1 MNNLSKSK
9 YITFCQCPKA
19 LWLKMYKP
27 EEIEIDPLTQAR
39 FDAGTE
45 VGNLAKSLFGEYTE
59 ATVCKMTADG
69 NQRPDLQAMIAAT
82 QKLIT
87 DGTDNIAEAAFIYD
101 GCYCAVDLLHKTPQG
116 YAIYEVKSSTDL
128 KELEVYAQDVAYQKY
143 VLTNCGLTITGTY
156 LVNIDNEY
164 VLDGELDV
172 KGFFRIND
180 ISEAVA
186 NEYIKVPALVKAAK
200 KVLEGGEPKQDLA
213 EYCKKPYAC
222 SFWNYC
228 SRNVIPSPSV
238 FNLYRMSFK
247 KALEHMNEGR
257 LSLEDMRQEKL
268 TDLQQL
274 QLECTLGNTSYINKK
289 AIGEFLK
296 KLSYPLYFL
305 DFETEQT
312 VIPKYQGT
320 HPYQQEL
327 HRDKLFNYD
336 SQMLT
341 SSMVNNADLLKGIA
355 GVLGYKSMTATDLSA
370 SYENVNRYV
379 SVYGNAAYTYDDRYS
394 LTGSLRW
401 DRSNLWGTSSKF
413 QNKPI
418 WSVGASWIISKE
430 KFFHADWVNY
440 LKLRVS
446 DGIAGNVSKNSAPY
460 MVASYN
466 NNGHVGGTQGYVQSR
481 ANPML
486 SWEKTNTFNIG
497 IDFSL
502 FKNRLNGTV
511 EYYDKKG
518 TDLLASS
525 MGVPTE
531 GWGYSTYTINNGE
544 MYNRGVEISLSGEVL
559 RTRDFSWR
567 ANMTYA
573 YNKNEVTYV
582 NVKAPVYILQ
592 LDYPSAYPIIGN
604 EYNAIYGYKWAG
616 LSEEGLPQVYN
627 ENGEKVTNQP
637 TTLDAISYMGTTTPK
652 YSGSFGTSISYKDF
666 DFSMQ
671 FLFAGGHKMR
681 NANPAFLTCSYSSV
695 GYISNIA
702 GASAGLANRWQKP
715 GDEAYT
721 NVPKAVFAE
730 SGLSASSLYS
740 TYFYSDINI
749 LDASYIR
756 LNNISLAYHLPKS
769 LCRSLYMQSARV
781 QANVENPFFW
791 AKTKQAK
798 YQLGGYNATN
808 YVLGIYLNF

>member
-1 MNNLSKSK
+1 M
-9 YITFCQCPKA
+9 
-19 LWLKMYKP
+19 
-27 EEIEIDPLTQAR
+27 
-39 FDAGTE
+39 
-45 VGNLAKSLFGEYTE
+45 
-59 ATVCKMTADG
+59 
-69 NQRPDLQAMIAAT
+69 
-82 QKLIT
+82 
-87 DGTDNIAEAAFIYD
+87 
-101 GCYCAVDLLHKTPQG
+101 
-116 YAIYEVKSSTDL
+116 
-128 KELEVYAQDVAYQKY
+128 
-143 VLTNCGLTITGTY
+143 VL
-156 LVNIDNEY
+156 
-164 VLDGELDV
+164 
-172 KGFFRIND
+172 
-180 ISEAVA
+180 
-186 NEYIKVPALVKAAK
+186 P
-200 KVLEGGEPKQDLA
+200 
-213 EYCKKPYAC
+213 
-222 SFWNYC
+222 
-228 SRNVIPSPSV
+228 
-238 FNLYRMSFK
+238 
-247 KALEHMNEGR
+247 
-257 LSLEDMRQEKL
+257 
-268 TDLQQL
+268 
-274 QLECTLGNTSYINKK
+274 
-289 AIGEFLK
+289 
-296 KLSYPLYFL
+296 
-305 DFETEQT
+305 
-312 VIPKYQGT
+312 
-320 HPYQQEL
+320 
-327 HRDKLFNYD
+327 
-336 SQMLT
+336 
-341 SSMVNNADLLKGIA
+341 
-355 GVLGYKSMTATDLSA
+355 
-370 SYENVNRYV
+370 
-379 SVYGNAAYTYDDRYS
+379 
-394 LTGSLRW
+394 
-401 DRSNLWGTSSKF
+401 
-413 QNKPI
+413 
-418 WSVGASWIISKE
+418 
-430 KFFHADWVNY
+430 
-440 LKLRVS
+440 
-446 DGIAGNVSKNSAPY
+446 NVSKNSAPY

-681 NANPAFLTCSYSSV
+681 NANPAFLTCSFSSV